1 MRRISKPVVTEPY
14 SSAVVGVTRRTVN
27 QDDISPVTS
36 TVTDPATGRRLFQLK
51 TGVYHPATGA
61 KLFGCE
67 LDIFGSDDF

>member
-1 MRRISKPVVTEPY
+1 M
-14 SSAVVGVTRRTVN
+14 N

-36 TVTDPATGRRLFQLK
+36 TVTDPATGRRLFQLE
-51 TGVYHPATGA
+51 TSVYYPATGA

>member
-1 MRRISKPVVTEPY
+1 
-14 SSAVVGVTRRTVN
+14 VN

-36 TVTDPATGRRLFQLK
+36 TVTDPATGRRLFQLE
-51 TGVYHPATGA
+51 TSVYYPATGA